1 MRIENKKTEKLFT
14 KKILRVKETMFIIF
28 LLSDVGGILNVRS

>member
-14 KKILRVKETMFIIF
+14 KKILRVKETMIIIF